1 MATSVASPQTE
12 SRSVAEIAVSLLPYL
27 LAGMAFG
34 FVAVKSEILAWYR
47 IQEMFRFQSFHMYGV
62 IGSAVLVG
70 ATSIQLIKRFN
81 VKSWD
86 GQDIKIADKDR
97 TWLRYILGG
106 TFFGLGWGL
115 IGACPGPM
123 LALIGAGMPAFLI
136 ALVGAILGT
145 RVYGVVRNRLPH
157 G

>member
-1 MATSVASPQTE
+1 MTTSVASPQSE
-12 SRSVAEIAVSLLPYL
+12 RRSVAEIAVSLLPYL

-34 FVAVKSEILAWYR
+34 FIAVKSEILAWYR

-81 VKSWD
+81 IKSWD
-86 GQDIKIADKDR
+86 GQDITIQDKDR

-123 LALIGAGMPAFLI
+123 LALIGAGLPAFLI

-145 RVYGVVRNRLPH
+145 RVYGMVMNRLPH